1 MGVVLHGRS
10 AEQLRI
16 GKALGPLVWSRV
28 ELLSQEIRV
37 VFGDLFADIVAFLL
51 VWVGAGLEDL
61 GT

>member
-1 MGVVLHGRS
+1 
-10 AEQLRI
+10 
-16 GKALGPLVWSRV
+16 LVWSRV